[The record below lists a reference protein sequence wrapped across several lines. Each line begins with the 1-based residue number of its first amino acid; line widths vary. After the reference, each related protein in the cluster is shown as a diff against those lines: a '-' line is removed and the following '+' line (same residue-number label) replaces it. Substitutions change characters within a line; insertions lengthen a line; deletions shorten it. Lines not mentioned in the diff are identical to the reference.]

1 MKRAVPA
8 LFAAALA
15 AAPIAFAGPASPRIF
30 PYERS
35 LAQHLIEND
44 GPAALLFVDA
54 PLAAAQE
61 DAIARLLQERTYR
74 HASVVVVDL
83 ARDREFAATWNAPAA
98 PSLIMHRADDYVR
111 WIAGPIDAD
120 VLRREFDRALAAP
133 VSRANRRNG
142 GGD

>member
-1 MKRAVPA
+1 MRASAVVLTAFLLGAPA
-8 LFAAALA
+8 
-15 AAPIAFAGPASPRIF
+15 ASADKGAPRIF

-44 GPAALLFVDA
+44 GPAAFLFVDG
-54 PLAAAQE
+54 PLAAAQH